1 MPSRQTTRLSRD
13 IRRRDVPSL
22 LDALAP
28 PQQTAA
34 TAISVEDL
42 SHRFVEAGVEA
53 SPGRPPLA
61 LLVHG
66 FLSAAECQSIVD
78 RVANS
83 FIPSDRLYPPSYR
96 NNSLFDMFDA
106 PFAEALY
113 ERMAPLLPTE
123 LVWPNRN
130 TATAVL
136 QDVELATWRPC
147 SLNQLW
153 RFSRYSNGQS
163 FPPHL
168 DGHYLPAPGLES
180 KVSVT
185 LYLNDNFEGGHTIFY
200 SDKTLASEVLRVTP
214 RTGTLALFDHDLW
227 HDGSPVVCQLERK
240 NHDKIILRS
249 DVVFALQGA
258 QPMSEERS
266 LQLAERSERAAELIV
281 AERPGGGVQLDYS
294 KPTDQSPYSLL
305 YHNNYIFQ
313 LLPLSTAEG
322 KGGLLSASRDTT
334 IADWIDGKVAQI
346 YRGHTRSVLCLAP
359 LGSVDEL
366 HSELFVSGSRDFS
379 LRVWRRGA
387 PEAVAV
393 AHDAHDGNVLCV
405 VECDPHP
412 LKGAFCCL
420 SGGADGFVR
429 RWLIDGGGA
438 AITCASENKLHS
450 TWIHDMVWRRGVLY
464 TASED
469 GTVCKWQLRETE
481 EDFELVSSHELGVP
495 VHVVVALDDGGI
507 AVGDDGGYLTLFD
520 DRFEVQARRRVHSR
534 AVRAIVA
541 VRPSEAQAQAIIAS
555 ASDDGSIVLMLAAL
569 EGEPM
574 ASLSFHRN
582 FIRSLC
588 LLPNGR
594 LASGSYDGRIKVWDF
609 VPKGPKGGK

>member
-42 SHRFVEAGVEA
+42 SHRFVETGVEA

-281 AERPGGGVQLDYS
+281 AERPGASERVRCERAKRVRCKRAKRVKLRRGGRGGAGRASIKRGLASLARFSVLHTELADHAERSCLLTLHPLRPAPPRPALPRPAPPRPDPPRQ
-294 KPTDQSPYSLL
+294 PSLL
-305 YHNNYIFQ
+305 SFVSLNRVQ
-313 LLPLSTAEG
+313 VAVCSSTT
-322 KGGLLSASRDTT
+322 ASRRISRRTHFSTT
-334 IADWIDGKVAQI
+334 
-346 YRGHTRSVLCLAP
+346 TTTS
-359 LGSVDEL
+359 S
-366 HSELFVSGSRDFS
+366 S
-379 LRVWRRGA
+379 
-387 PEAVAV
+387 
-393 AHDAHDGNVLCV
+393 
-405 VECDPHP
+405 
-412 LKGAFCCL
+412 CCL
-420 SGGADGFVR
+420 
-429 RWLIDGGGA
+429 
-438 AITCASENKLHS
+438 
-450 TWIHDMVWRRGVLY
+450 
-464 TASED
+464 
-469 GTVCKWQLRETE
+469 
-481 EDFELVSSHELGVP
+481 
-495 VHVVVALDDGGI
+495 
-507 AVGDDGGYLTLFD
+507 
-520 DRFEVQARRRVHSR
+520 
-534 AVRAIVA
+534 
-541 VRPSEAQAQAIIAS
+541 
-555 ASDDGSIVLMLAAL
+555 
-569 EGEPM
+569 
-574 ASLSFHRN
+574 
-582 FIRSLC
+582 
-588 LLPNGR
+588 
-594 LASGSYDGRIKVWDF
+594 
-609 VPKGPKGGK
+609 

>member
-1 MPSRQTTRLSRD
+1 M
-13 IRRRDVPSL
+13 
-22 LDALAP
+22 
-28 PQQTAA
+28 
-34 TAISVEDL
+34 
-42 SHRFVEAGVEA
+42 
-53 SPGRPPLA
+53 
-61 LLVHG
+61 
-66 FLSAAECQSIVD
+66 
-78 RVANS
+78 
-83 FIPSDRLYPPSYR
+83 
-96 NNSLFDMFDA
+96 
-106 PFAEALY
+106 
-113 ERMAPLLPTE
+113 
-123 LVWPNRN
+123 
-130 TATAVL
+130 
-136 QDVELATWRPC
+136 
-147 SLNQLW
+147 
-153 RFSRYSNGQS
+153 
-163 FPPHL
+163 
-168 DGHYLPAPGLES
+168 
-180 KVSVT
+180 
-185 LYLNDNFEGGHTIFY
+185 
-200 SDKTLASEVLRVTP
+200 
-214 RTGTLALFDHDLW
+214 
-227 HDGSPVVCQLERK
+227 
-240 NHDKIILRS
+240 
-249 DVVFALQGA
+249 
-258 QPMSEERS
+258 
-266 LQLAERSERAAELIV
+266 
-281 AERPGGGVQLDYS
+281 QLDYS

-305 YHNNYIFQ
+305 HHNNYIFQ

-359 LGSVDEL
+359 LGSVDEVGGGVGRGGAVNRKRGGRRGGEQGRWGTDIFWNRLPTGLERKFPVTPSPHRRSFTRFAHSLRSLARSLVPPQL

-412 LKGAFCCL
+412 LEGAFCCL